1 MHKAA
6 DAIPSSLYP
15 KIKSVVMFGD
25 PNLRLGRLG
34 DKFPGELRGRVLQN
48 CAVGDPVSGDLFLWM
63 YGDAVC
69 VCMRYEANVRIDV

>member
-48 CAVGDPVSGDLFLWM
+48 CAVGDPVSGDFFSVDVW
-63 YGDAVC
+63 GCGVC
-69 VCMRYEANVRIDV
+69 VYEIRG